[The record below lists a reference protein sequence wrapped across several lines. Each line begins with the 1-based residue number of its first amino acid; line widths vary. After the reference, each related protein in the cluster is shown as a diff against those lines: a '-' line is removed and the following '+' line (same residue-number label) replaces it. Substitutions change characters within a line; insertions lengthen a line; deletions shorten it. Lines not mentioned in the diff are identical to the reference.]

1 MGVLA
6 KRVIIHGA
14 ISRESGAETTT
25 LLAAT
30 AGIQKKAYDAGGTSK
45 LGGNGS
51 NSGRPVAHSFR
62 RVSNIDHGAGNGLT
76 HNVPITASVLG

>member
-14 ISRESGAETTT
+14 INRESGAKTTK

-30 AGIQKKAYDAGGTSK
+30 VGIQKKAYDASGTSE

-51 NSGRPVAHSFR
+51 NPGRPVAHSFN
-62 RVSNIDHGAGNGLT
+62 SE
-76 HNVPITASVLG
+76 SEQY

>member
-14 ISRESGAETTT
+14 INRKSGAETTK
-25 LLAAT
+25 LLATT
-30 AGIQKKAYDAGGTSK
+30 AAIRKKAYDAGGTSK

-51 NSGRPVAHSFR
+51 NPGMPAAHSFDSESER
-62 RVSNIDHGAGNGLT
+62 Y
-76 HNVPITASVLG
+76 

>member
-14 ISRESGAETTT
+14 INRESGAETTT
-25 LLAAT
+25 LPATT
-30 AGIQKKAYDAGGTSK
+30 AGIQNKAYDASETSE

-51 NSGRPVAHSFR
+51 NPGRSVAHSFNSESER
-62 RVSNIDHGAGNGLT
+62 Y
-76 HNVPITASVLG
+76 